1 MVGFL
6 RERAISLEQQL
17 PSLEFEIQE
26 CTALG
31 MTSNVSEMTKNLKDM
46 VQNVADDR
54 GIADALSQEAESM
67 QNDLMERSEQY
78 LDMVRRGESKALDGT
93 GYASVLNMIRQNASQ
108 IELPET
114 NRYRALIDSVSGI
127 APPPGIASAAISSPP
142 PGIAAP
148 ASIASSIASPPLL
161 AAPVSIPTP
170 IAAPPPSPVKAATT
184 TTTLPAT
191 NGDTLLFPDTDINN
205 TSYQNGDEMQIPG
218 NVIIGAGQLGTAGV
232 VGDGSTVRE
241 NIAAIEKLDKKAPA
255 PDTPTAVK
263 LGWGK
268 VQDVKATSKSLVDIQ
283 KEELSMK

>member
-1 MVGFL
+1 
-6 RERAISLEQQL
+6 
-17 PSLEFEIQE
+17 
-26 CTALG
+26 
-31 MTSNVSEMTKNLKDM
+31 
-46 VQNVADDR
+46 
-54 GIADALSQEAESM
+54 
-67 QNDLMERSEQY
+67 
-78 LDMVRRGESKALDGT
+78 
-93 GYASVLNMIRQNASQ
+93 MIRQNASQ

-148 ASIASSIASPPLL
+148 A
-161 AAPVSIPTP
+161 P

-191 NGDTLLFPDTDINN
+191 NGDTLLFPETDINN

-268 VQDVKATSKSLVDIQ
+268 VRDVKATSKSLVDIQ